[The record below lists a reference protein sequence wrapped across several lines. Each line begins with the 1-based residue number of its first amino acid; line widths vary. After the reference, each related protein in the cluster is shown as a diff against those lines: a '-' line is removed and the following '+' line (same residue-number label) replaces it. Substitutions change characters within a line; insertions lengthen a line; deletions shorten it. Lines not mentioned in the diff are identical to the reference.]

1 MKKKTPKRV
10 QQYAVSK
17 KKPAKRVLKCSTKE
31 WKNLSRASVLRKKT
45 EEIYKE
51 KYSGKSV
58 VNLSTGIKIQF
69 DKHGASKT
77 SRGGSI
83 YAEKAALVTILDK
96 ICRQGYLY
104 SLGKAKETDIPKGVI
119 CFLNF
124 KANVIVDDKYQTVLF
139 SVRVMK
145 SGTFHYHIDIP
156 IKFVK

>member
-1 MKKKTPKRV
+1 MRKSTKKV

-17 KKPAKRVLKCSTKE
+17 KKPAKQVLKCSTKE
-31 WKNLSRASVLRKKT
+31 WQNLVYASVLRKKT
-45 EEIYKE
+45 EEVYKR

-58 VNLSTGIKIQF
+58 VNRGTGIKIQF

-83 YAEKAALVTILDK
+83 YAEKAALITILDK
-96 ICRQGYLY
+96 ICRHGYLY
-104 SLGKAKETDIPKGVI
+104 SLGKAKETDIPKGVL

-124 KANVIVDDKYQTVLF
+124 KANVVVDEKLEVVKF

-145 SGTFHYHIDIP
+145 DGTFHYHIDIP
-156 IKFVK
+156 IKFAR